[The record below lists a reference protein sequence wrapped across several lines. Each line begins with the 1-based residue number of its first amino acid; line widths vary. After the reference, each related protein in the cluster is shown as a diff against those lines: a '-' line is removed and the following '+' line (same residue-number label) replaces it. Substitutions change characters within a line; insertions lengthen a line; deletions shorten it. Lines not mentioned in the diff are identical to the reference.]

1 MNLYKRPMFM
11 RQGGA
16 PTPRLPTPMANMPM
30 ARAPSGAMPPM
41 RPSNAPMAPAPR
53 IPAAPP
59 RPTAPPQPMA
69 PSRPT
74 ASDSQG
80 IASMVADKAKADLAT
95 AQGPEELINA
105 FRGNQKPIE
114 ARYQELAEYVG
125 PNDAGRTPTSVLT
138 MVQPTIMMTERG
150 AADSGIGQLMA
161 GVSAANAPVEGMG
174 SGIMQQAPMRL
185 SNGGS
190 ATLSELYEQ
199 QLPLFRQLT
208 EASEAEQALQ
218 RRAIPMAAVQAGLR
232 LAQGAYGPQQNIAT
246 QLAGALQ
253 DFLPSLDAGRVADIA
268 RERQAREAAIGSA
281 SDLYTAGVESQY
293 NITEM
298 EREAELERERLE
310 LEAKLEGFDTDNL
323 KRVRTS
329 TGEIKNYDLS
339 NTTDLAAYRA
349 AIGAGGQDIGIEPL
363 DPTDPSEMSM
373 NAARGVFTDSDLEN
387 KLNDPNVTTIPAQE
401 LTRLNAAITFLT
413 EPKRIDTGRTRPDG
427 SRIFQD
433 VAGGMIPDNFAQA
446 IRNAQ
451 SRGIAVQTPLNEAVG
466 LPEVQANPLAAQY
479 EERVSS
485 ATPLTTAEQVNQI
498 QTQLPSLSG
507 PDDVDDPTYVEEI
520 VAAYP
525 ITGAFG
531 TWSALD
537 RTYNTLGPAV
547 LGILGPQAAEFA
559 SPDQAEADAEAGLAA
574 WKTLTIESMLAA
586 RGGRASDEQRRKL
599 EEMFP
604 TVNSALEN
612 RADALGKYNQIR
624 GELQGEL
631 RRVDTYLQGG
641 LTPTQRQELDF
652 VRLQLLDRVKD
663 LDAITAALR
672 QGAAGATRQVG
683 REVYEDVFQ
692 QLINTGDVS
701 APYLNTGSQPV
712 PKP

>member
-1 MNLYKRPMFM
+1 
-11 RQGGA
+11 
-16 PTPRLPTPMANMPM
+16 
-30 ARAPSGAMPPM
+30 
-41 RPSNAPMAPAPR
+41 
-53 IPAAPP
+53 
-59 RPTAPPQPMA
+59 
-69 PSRPT
+69 
-74 ASDSQG
+74 
-80 IASMVADKAKADLAT
+80 
-95 AQGPEELINA
+95 
-105 FRGNQKPIE
+105 
-114 ARYQELAEYVG
+114 
-125 PNDAGRTPTSVLT
+125 
-138 MVQPTIMMTERG
+138 
-150 AADSGIGQLMA
+150 
-161 GVSAANAPVEGMG
+161 
-174 SGIMQQAPMRL
+174 
-185 SNGGS
+185 
-190 ATLSELYEQ
+190 
-199 QLPLFRQLT
+199 
-208 EASEAEQALQ
+208 
-218 RRAIPMAAVQAGLR
+218 
-232 LAQGAYGPQQNIAT
+232 
-246 QLAGALQ
+246 
-253 DFLPSLDAGRVADIA
+253 
-268 RERQAREAAIGSA
+268 
-281 SDLYTAGVESQY
+281 
-293 NITEM
+293 
-298 EREAELERERLE
+298 
-310 LEAKLEGFDTDNL
+310 
-323 KRVRTS
+323 
-329 TGEIKNYDLS
+329 
-339 NTTDLAAYRA
+339 
-349 AIGAGGQDIGIEPL
+349 
-363 DPTDPSEMSM
+363 MSM
-373 NAARGVFTDSDLEN
+373 NAARGVFTDSALLD
-387 KLNDPNVTTIPAQE
+387 KLNDPNVTTIPAPE
-401 LTRLNAAITFLT
+401 LSRLNAAITFLT

-466 LPEVQANPLAAQY
+466 LPEVQTNPLAAQY

-485 ATPLTTAEQVNQI
+485 ATPLTAEQVNQI

-507 PDDVDDPTYVEEI
+507 PDDVDDPTYTEEI
-520 VAAYP
+520 VSAYP
-525 ITGAFG
+525 ITNAFG

-652 VRLQLLDRVKD
+652 VKLQLLDRVKD

-672 QGAAGATRQVG
+672 QGAAGATRQVPT
-683 REVYEDVFQ
+683 EVYEDVFQ

>member
-11 RQGGA
+11 QQGGA
-16 PTPRLPTPMANMPM
+16 ATPRLPTPMANMPM

-41 RPSNAPMAPAPR
+41 RPSNAPMAPASR

-59 RPTAPPQPMA
+59 RPAAP
-69 PSRPT
+69 
-74 ASDSQG
+74 DSQG

-95 AQGPEELINA
+95 AQGPEQLINA
-105 FRGNQKPIE
+105 FRGNQKPIA

-138 MVQPTIMMTERG
+138 MVQPTIMMTEKG

-161 GVSAANAPVEGMG
+161 GVSGANAPVEGMG

-208 EASEAEQALQ
+208 EASESEQALQ
-218 RRAIPMAAVQAGLR
+218 RRAIPMAAVRAGLN
-232 LAQGAYGPQQNIAT
+232 LAQGAYGPQQNIAS

-253 DFLPSLDAGRVADIA
+253 DFLPSLDAGREADIA

-298 EREAELERERLE
+298 EREAELERERLK
-310 LEAKLEGFDTDNL
+310 LEAQLEGFDPDNL

-329 TGEIKNYDLS
+329 TGEIKNYDIS
-339 NTTDLAAYRA
+339 NTTELAAYRA
-349 AIGAGGQDIGIEPL
+349 AVAAGGEDIGIEPL

-373 NAARGVFTDSDLEN
+373 NAARGVFTDSALLD
-387 KLNDPNVTTIPAQE
+387 KLNDPNVTTIPAPE
-401 LTRLNAAITFLT
+401 LSRLNAAITFLT

-466 LPEVQANPLAAQY
+466 LPEVQTNPLAAQY

-485 ATPLTTAEQVNQI
+485 ATPLTAEQVNQI

-507 PDDVDDPTYVEEI
+507 PDDVDDPTYTEEI
-520 VAAYP
+520 VSAYP
-525 ITGAFG
+525 ITNAFG

-547 LGILGPQAAEFA
+547 LGIFGPQAAEFA

-652 VRLQLLDRVKD
+652 VKLQLLDRVKD

-672 QGAAGATRQVG
+672 QGAAGATRQAPT
-683 REVYEDVFQ
+683 ELYEDVFQ